1 MSSEVFRLESLLE
14 ITSSKRI
21 HLADY
26 VPSGVPFFR
35 GKEVIERAQG
45 NSISTELF
53 ITNEKFQ
60 EIKTKFGSP
69 QDGDIL
75 LTSVGT
81 LGVAYFINGLGDF
94 YFKDGNVT
102 WFRNFRDSVVPKFLY
117 YWITSPATQKR
128 LDEIAIGS
136 TQRALT
142 ISALKSLEITLPCV
156 DDQIAIVEVLDSL
169 SDRITLLRETNQTL
183 EAIAQALFKSWF
195 VDFDPVRAKAE
206 GKLPDG
212 MDAAT
217 AALFPD
223 AFEETEL
230 GMVPRGWGVNSLSA
244 FITECSSRIGAEQ
257 AIVLSA
263 VQTGNLVMSS
273 DFFNKRVHSK
283 DISKYKA
290 VQPYS
295 YAYNPSRINIGSIG
309 MNEMGTVGAVSPIYV
324 VFNPNDIAYGYY
336 LWHLLKIN
344 RIRELIKTMS
354 SGTVRQSLSFKDFAS
369 IKVALPTAEIVQN
382 FFEMRHEIFKA
393 ILEKEERISLLTNLR
408 DTLLPPLITGQMRIS
423 EAKAELEKVIA

>member
-1 MSSEVFRLESLLE
+1 MSS
-14 ITSSKRI
+14 
-21 HLADY
+21 DW
-26 VPSGVPFFR
+26 
-35 GKEVIERAQG
+35 
-45 NSISTELF
+45 NSC
-53 ITNEKFQ
+53 
-60 EIKTKFGSP
+60 
-69 QDGDIL
+69 
-75 LTSVGT
+75 T
-81 LGVAYFINGLGDF
+81 LGEFVRLQRGHDLTAAEQVAGSVPIMGSAGPNGFHNKSLAKGPGVVIGRSGASAGRVHYCETDYWPHNTCLYVTDFLGNNPKFAYYLLQTVDLASF
-94 YFKDGNVT
+94 NSGSAQASLN
-102 WFRNFRDSVVPKFLY
+102 RNFLYSIPLLVPCLEEQ
-117 YWITSPATQKR
+117 AE
-128 LDEIAIGS
+128 LVAI
-136 TQRALT
+136 L
-142 ISALKSLEITLPCV
+142 SAL
-156 DDQIAIVEVLDSL
+156 D
-169 SDRITLLRETNQTL
+169 DRITLLRNTNETL
-183 EAIAQALFKSWF
+183 DAIAQALFKSWF
-195 VDFDPVRAKAE
+195 VDFDPVRAKSE
-206 GKLPDG
+206 GKLPEG

-217 AALFPD
+217 ASLFPD